1 MSAPIERG
9 ARRLPRCPT
18 PPVRTARYQLPH
30 SVPRLLLLGTVA
42 APVAAPE
49 ANCLLM
55 LDAYYSLLVATD
67 ARLC

>member
-1 MSAPIERG
+1 MSNSTSKDG
-9 ARRLPRCPT
+9 K
-18 PPVRTARYQLPH
+18 VQMPH
-30 SVPRLLLLGTVA
+30 SVPRLLLLGTVG

-55 LDAYYSLLVATD
+55 LDAYYLLLVATD